1 MTHYCPGS
9 KPIPI
14 QGAEHQVNPAGDA
27 TATCMRKHCRASRLP
42 QTLTNTLDQ
51 TPILL
56 RAVHPTSL
64 VPEPK
69 DGSVATSRS
78 HISGTPPQ
86 AVASLSQDTTKPAL
100 QSPLR
105 PLSQEIPISPSKA
118 ASYAVALQRSD
129 KQNTEYT
136 WPESLMD
143 VEMTSGSE
151 PDHTTLLPD
160 KDVSKHPAVQRALTS
175 LALGRT
181 MEQDQ
186 DDIMAGVPLP
196 IISAPLLPSLVPLN
210 EEESI
215 LFSSIKPLQ
224 GAVLVKAAGITSED
238 VGSLP
243 KKKGKK
249 RSDAWHI
256 PKAVTPASDEMTPHT
271 NEPQFDTRSTSDT
284 YEDLP
289 FSQNLKRMVSAFPSM
304 TEEHLSLT
312 LEKHDNDLPTALA
325 WMQTIAEMKHIR
337 RTLVSAYPTASVDEV
352 ESAVKLYKG
361 DFMLSFNLLGLDH
374 EPTSEWSEFS
384 FMRRKGV
391 MDIGEEAAE
400 VIYDDAAARSFENQ
414 WWRTCVQI
422 KRHRVYHSEEAD
434 RLWGKLAPVAI
445 APRPISLRFLQY
457 VNDLG
462 KYNMDRPAFGKAVG
476 VLRAQDEFNGLVA
489 IIGEPVACFDGRE
502 ADIPAI
508 AILHILVSDGLAS
521 PAAAA
526 WLALSVFKDKE
537 SYDKYIPLFF
547 GFPAIRRKV
556 WNDRNIYMAASVK
569 TISRQGSAPNSRV
582 DVAAARDTYM
592 SAVPGTIKY
601 ALEKQRDKAAKS
613 SPTKGK
619 AALSSPTKGK
629 MALSSPK
636 KQKADKSSV
645 ESRGSRKSKRAR
657 GLSPNE
663 DIPEEEEEQRD
674 PVVDE
679 TASEALGHLLR
690 ED

>member
-1 MTHYCPGS
+1 MSH
-9 KPIPI
+9 
-14 QGAEHQVNPAGDA
+14 
-27 TATCMRKHCRASRLP
+27 
-42 QTLTNTLDQ
+42 
-51 TPILL
+51 
-56 RAVHPTSL
+56 
-64 VPEPK
+64 
-69 DGSVATSRS
+69 S
-78 HISGTPPQ
+78 HISDTPPRE
-86 AVASLSQDTTKPAL
+86 VTVLSQVTAEPTL
-100 QSPLR
+100 QSPLQ
-105 PLSQEIPISPSKA
+105 PLSQEIPISPTKA
-118 ASYAVALQRSD
+118 FVTAVASQLDD
-129 KQNTEYT
+129 KQSTEYT
-136 WPESLMD
+136 WPENLMD
-143 VEMTSGSE
+143 AEMTSGSE

-160 KDVSKHPAVQRALTS
+160 KDMGKHPAVQRALTS

-181 MEQDQ
+181 MEQDKS
-186 DDIMAGVPLP
+186 DIMSGVPLP
-196 IISAPLLPSLVPLN
+196 IISAPLLPSLVPLD

-224 GAVLVKAAGITSED
+224 GAALVKVAGVTAED
-238 VGSLP
+238 VEGPSE
-243 KKKGKK
+243 KKGKR

-256 PKAVTPASDEMTPHT
+256 PRAATPASDEISPHT
-271 NEPQFDTRSTSDT
+271 MEPQFDTHSTSDT

-337 RTLVSAYPTASVDEV
+337 RALLSAYPTASISEV

-361 DFMLSFNLLGLDH
+361 DFMLSFNLLGADH
-374 EPTSEWSEFS
+374 EPTDEWSEFS
-384 FMRRKGV
+384 FVRRKGV

-414 WWRTCVQI
+414 WWRTCIQI
-422 KRHRVYHSEEAD
+422 KRHRVSHSEETD
-434 RLWGKLAPVAI
+434 RLWGKLAPIAV
-445 APRPISLRFLQY
+445 APRPISLRFLRY

-462 KYNMDRPAFGKAVG
+462 KYNMDRPAFGKALG
-476 VLRAQDEFNGLVA
+476 VLRAQNEFEGLVA
-489 IIGEPVACFDGRE
+489 LIGEPEPCFDGRE
-502 ADIPAI
+502 ASIPAI
-508 AILHILVSDGLAS
+508 AILHVLVGDGLAS

-556 WNDRNIYMAASVK
+556 WNDRNIYMAASIK
-569 TISRQGSAPNSRV
+569 TISRQGSAPNSKV

-601 ALEKQRDKAAKS
+601 ALEKQKERTAE
-613 SPTKGK
+613 SPPKRGK
-619 AALSSPTKGK
+619 AALSSP
-629 MALSSPK
+629 K
-636 KQKADKSSV
+636 KKADRTSV
-645 ESRGSRKSKRAR
+645 GSRGSRRSKRAR
-657 GLSPNE
+657 GVSPDG
-663 DIPEEEEEQRD
+663 DIPEEEEEQGN

-679 TASEALGHLLR
+679 TASEALGHLLG

>member
-1 MTHYCPGS
+1 
-9 KPIPI
+9 
-14 QGAEHQVNPAGDA
+14 
-27 TATCMRKHCRASRLP
+27 
-42 QTLTNTLDQ
+42 
-51 TPILL
+51 
-56 RAVHPTSL
+56 
-64 VPEPK
+64 
-69 DGSVATSRS
+69 
-78 HISGTPPQ
+78 
-86 AVASLSQDTTKPAL
+86 
-100 QSPLR
+100 
-105 PLSQEIPISPSKA
+105 
-118 ASYAVALQRSD
+118 
-129 KQNTEYT
+129 
-136 WPESLMD
+136 MD

-151 PDHTTLLPD
+151 PEHTTLLPD
-160 KDVSKHPAVQRALTS
+160 KDMSNHPAVQRALTS

-181 MEQDQ
+181 VEQDK

-196 IISAPLLPSLVPLN
+196 VISAPLLPSLVPLN

-224 GAVLVKAAGITSED
+224 GAALVKVAGITAED
-238 VGSLP
+238 VGVQPERKS
-243 KKKGKK
+243 KK

-256 PKAVTPASDEMTPHT
+256 PKAVTPVSDEISPHT
-271 NEPQFDTRSTSDT
+271 MEPQFDTRSTSDT

-289 FSQNLKRMVSAFPSM
+289 FSQNLKRMVSVFPSM

-337 RTLVSAYPTASVDEV
+337 RTLVSAYPTASIDEV

-374 EPTSEWSEFS
+374 KPTSEWSEFS
-384 FMRRKGV
+384 FVRRKGV

-414 WWRTCVQI
+414 WWRTCIQI
-422 KRHRVYHSEEAD
+422 KRHRVSHSEDTD
-434 RLWGKLAPVAI
+434 RLWGKLAPIAV

-462 KYNMDRPAFGKAVG
+462 KYNMDRPAFGKALG

-489 IIGEPVACFDGRE
+489 LIGEPVPCFDGRE

-508 AILHILVSDGLAS
+508 AILHILVGDGLAS

-547 GFPAIRRKV
+547 SFPAIRRKV

-569 TISRQGSAPNSRV
+569 TISRQGSAPNSRI
-582 DVAAARDTYM
+582 DTAAARDTYM
-592 SAVPGTIKY
+592 SAVLGTIKY
-601 ALEKQRDKAAKS
+601 ALEKQREKAAES
-613 SPTKGK
+613 SPGKGK
-619 AALSSPTKGK
+619 AALSSPR
-629 MALSSPK
+629 K
-636 KQKADKSSV
+636 KKADKSSV

-657 GLSPNE
+657 GLPPNE
-663 DIPEEEEEQRD
+663 DIPEEEEEQGD
-674 PVVDE
+674 AVGAAPDE
-679 TASEALGHLLR
+679 DGQ
-690 ED
+690 D

>member
-1 MTHYCPGS
+1 MT
-9 KPIPI
+9 
-14 QGAEHQVNPAGDA
+14 
-27 TATCMRKHCRASRLP
+27 
-42 QTLTNTLDQ
+42 
-51 TPILL
+51 
-56 RAVHPTSL
+56 TSQ
-64 VPEPK
+64 
-69 DGSVATSRS
+69 S
-78 HISGTPPQ
+78 HVSDTPPQ
-86 AVASLSQDTTKPAL
+86 AEAPLSQNVPEPPLRPQDTAKPTL
-100 QSPLR
+100 QSPLQ
-105 PLSQEIPISPSKA
+105 PLSQEIPISPTKA
-118 ASYAVALQRSD
+118 ISIAVASPHSIERTS
-129 KQNTEYT
+129 EYT
-136 WPESLMD
+136 WPASLMD

-160 KDVSKHPAVQRALTS
+160 KDMSKHPAVQRALTS

-181 MEQDQ
+181 VEQDKA
-186 DDIMAGVPLP
+186 DILAGVPLP
-196 IISAPLLPSLVPLN
+196 TISAPLLPSLVPLN

-215 LFSSIKPLQ
+215 LFSSIRPLQ
-224 GAVLVKAAGITSED
+224 GAALVKAAGITAED
-238 VGSLP
+238 VGGLP
-243 KKKGKK
+243 KTKRKK
-249 RSDAWHI
+249 RSDAWHV
-256 PKAVTPASDEMTPHT
+256 PKAATPVSDEMTPHT
-271 NEPQFDTRSTSDT
+271 MEPQFDTRSTSDT

-289 FSQNLKRMVSAFPSM
+289 FSQNLRRMVSAFPSM

-312 LEKHDNDLPTALA
+312 LEKHDNDLPTVLA

-337 RTLVSAYPTASVDEV
+337 RTLVSAYPTASIDEV

-384 FMRRKGV
+384 FVRRKGV
-391 MDIGEEAAE
+391 MDIEEEAAE

-414 WWRTCVQI
+414 WWRTCIQI
-422 KRHRVYHSEEAD
+422 KRHRVSHSEETD
-434 RLWGKLAPVAI
+434 RLWGKLAPVAV

-462 KYNMDRPAFGKAVG
+462 KYNMDRPAFGKALG

-489 IIGEPVACFDGRE
+489 LIGEPVPCFDGRE

-508 AILHILVSDGLAS
+508 AILHVLVGDGLAS

-556 WNDRNIYMAASVK
+556 WNDRNVYMAASVK
-569 TISRQGSAPNSRV
+569 TISRQGSAPNSRI
-582 DVAAARDTYM
+582 DTTAARDTYM

-601 ALEKQRDKAAKS
+601 ALEKQREKAAE
-613 SPTKGK
+613 SPPKKGK
-619 AALSSPTKGK
+619 AALSSPR
-629 MALSSPK
+629 K
-636 KQKADKSSV
+636 KKADKSSV

-663 DIPEEEEEQRD
+663 DIPEEEEEQGD
-674 PVVDE
+674 AVNAAPDE
-679 TASEALGHLLR
+679 VGQ
-690 ED
+690 D